1 MDYPATVISVI
12 PHGNLAA
19 SVRFS
24 RPSGFSYLPGQYM
37 FITIG
42 SGGQAQVKHLTISSS
57 PTEPFLQVTKGLT
70 GHPFS
75 NALLALR
82 EGETVQLRGPY
93 GEFTFS
99 GEYGKVAFLS
109 GGIGVTPLRSMVRY
123 AADTRTQSDIIALC
137 SMKNEES
144 FLFREEF
151 DTLTKEMPNLRI
163 IPTLT
168 RPSPDWRGHTGRID
182 QAFIRQEIPDW
193 KERIFFTSGPSAMV
207 DGMLSLLGE
216 MGVLSN
222 HIRKEYFP
230 GF

>member
-1 MDYPATVISVI
+1 MEYPATVISVI
-12 PHGNLAA
+12 SHGAHAA

-24 RPSGFSYLPGQYM
+24 RPPGFSYLPGQYM

-42 SGGQAQVKHLTISSS
+42 SGEQAQVKHLTISSS

-75 NALLALR
+75 NALTSLR

-93 GEFTFS
+93 GEFTFT
-99 GEYGKVAFLS
+99 GEYGKIAFLS
-109 GGIGVTPLRSMVRY
+109 GGIGVTPLRSMIRF
-123 AADTRTQSDIIALC
+123 AADKKIESDIVALD
-137 SMKNEES
+137 SVKDEES

-151 DTLTKEMPNLRI
+151 EAIARAMPNLRV

-168 RPSPDWRGHTGRID
+168 RPGPGWKGHAGRID
-182 QAFIRQEIPDW
+182 REFLRQEIPDW
-193 KERIFFTSGPSAMV
+193 NERIFFTSGPAAMV
-207 DGMLSLLGE
+207 DGMLSLLRE
-216 MGVLSN
+216 MGVLSD